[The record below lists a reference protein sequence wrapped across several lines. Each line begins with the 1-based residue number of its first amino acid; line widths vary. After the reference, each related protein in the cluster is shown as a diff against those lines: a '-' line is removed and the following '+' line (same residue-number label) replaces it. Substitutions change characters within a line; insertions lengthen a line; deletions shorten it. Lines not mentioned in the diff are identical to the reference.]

1 MNRFIIGMLSSD
13 GKESFSR
20 CACCF
25 LIYCM
30 TVWTTYI
37 VGKTATIPDIPLQW
51 AALIT
56 LVYLGGKGID
66 AVTAIKGATN
76 VTANQDVSTQ
86 Q

>member
-1 MNRFIIGMLSSD
+1 MKKFIIGMLSSD

-20 CACCF
+20 CACFF
-25 LIYCM
+25 LIYCLS
-30 TVWTTYI
+30 VWATYI
-37 VGKTATIPDIPLQW
+37 VGKTAVIPDIPLQW

-66 AVTAIKGATN
+66 AVTTIKGAAN
-76 VTANQDVSTQ
+76 VPASQNVPAQ